1 MRAFTVTV
9 RKNGRVVATY
19 PGIGNP
25 FDLHADAIDQFGP
38 SSITVVPVKEASHA
52 H

>member
-9 RKNGRVVATY
+9 RKDGRGLATY

-25 FDLHADAIDQFGP
+25 FDLHAGAIDPFGP
-38 SSITVVPVKEASHA
+38 RSITVVPVTEASLA